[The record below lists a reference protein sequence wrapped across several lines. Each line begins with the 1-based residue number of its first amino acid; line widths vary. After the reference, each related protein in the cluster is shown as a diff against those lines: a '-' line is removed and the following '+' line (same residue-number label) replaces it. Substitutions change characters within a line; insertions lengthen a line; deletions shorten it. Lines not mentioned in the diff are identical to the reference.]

1 MRQTRNNQ
9 NMEQKS
15 LLRRFL
21 FFIGMIFLILY
32 VVLGIVFIVWKD
44 MPVTLPYR
52 NRVIFGII
60 LLVYAVIR
68 SFRIINNKKNL

>member
-32 VVLGIVFIVWKD
+32 VVLGIVFIVWED
-44 MPVTLPYR
+44 MPVTLPYK

-60 LLVYAVIR
+60 LLVYAAIR

>member
-32 VVLGIVFIVWKD
+32 VVLGIVFIVWED

-60 LLVYAVIR
+60 LLVYAAIR